1 FLPLQPISI
10 TKGENMKVS
19 VGIWGCGN
27 VGNATAR
34 VFEDLCPALVKVYKY
49 DIDPSKSNASPDRV
63 VECDFIF
70 LCLPTPMKIT
80 GEISLEYLESALK
93 EIRKLAKHS
102 GENRKI
108 IIIRSTTVSGSTD
121 KFASEYTEF
130 DFAFCPEFLREAH
143 AVIDALNPGRIVIG
157 TNDDRTSKLVEALFI
172 LAFAPK
178 VRYVHLT
185 RIEAETLKYF
195 ANTHR
200 FVQVLLSNELFFFC
214 QKIGVDYERVQE
226 ILSLDEVI
234 GKFTNVPGHDG
245 DFGAGGRCLPK
256 DTSALA
262 YIARTKDSPLLI
274 LEKAIEVNDKVR
286 INKDWFQIKGAV
298 ESYKY

>member
-1 FLPLQPISI
+1 
-10 TKGENMKVS
+10 MKVS

-49 DIDPSKSNASPDRV
+49 DIDPSKSNASPNRV

-130 DFAFCPEFLREAH
+130 DFAFCPEFLREAY

-157 TNDDRTSKLVEALFI
+157 TNDDRTYELVETLFT
-172 LAFAPK
+172 LAFAHE
-178 VRYVHLT
+178 VRYIRLS
-185 RIEAETLKYF
+185 RIEAETCKYMNNIQLF
-195 ANTHR
+195 S
-200 FVQVLLSNELFFFC
+200 QIMISNEIFEIC
-214 QKIGVDYERVQE
+214 QKIGVDYDKVQKT
-226 ILSLDEVI
+226 LDYDTRI
-234 GKFTNVPGHDG
+234 GTHRQVPGSDG
-245 DFGAGGRCLPK
+245 DFGAGGRCLVK
-256 DTSALA
+256 DPSAFVSLASKHGYNATLLRTMLA
-262 YIARTKDSPLLI
+262 YNSHIRKNWDW
-274 LEKAIEVNDKVR
+274 LEIP
-286 INKDWFQIKGAV
+286 GATTNLGF
-298 ESYKY
+298 ESI